1 MPTDVINKPDELFE
15 IFVNAQTF
23 KTILHSFDDL
33 CRVLRIDRKLIGY
46 GKRSLYKILT
56 SKLTSWKSKSL
67 WAKIDKRGL
76 QKEYENGYACADTKV
91 CIVGAG
97 PVGLR
102 LAIECALL
110 GARCVVVEKRD
121 RFSRHNV
128 LHLWPYVITD
138 LKNLGAKVFYG
149 KFATGQ
155 IEHISIRQLQCILL
169 KIALLLGVEIY
180 QNVTFIDTIEPTLTQ
195 PNWRAHFEPVSH
207 PVVSTYDFNVLI
219 GADGRRNSLHGF
231 QHKEFRGKLA
241 IGITCNYV
249 NHHTREEQ
257 NFEEISGVAKI
268 YNPQFFNELQQQTSI
283 DLENIVYY
291 KNETHYFVMTAK
303 KQSLLDK
310 GVILQDYPD
319 AARLLARDNVKF
331 SQLCNFA
338 CEAAQFATKST
349 SQFKFEFAENHY
361 GTADVQMFDF
371 TSLFHAVN
379 ASRIVERNGKQI
391 LMGLVGDSL
400 LESFWPTGSG
410 AGLGFFGLFDTAW
423 AILKFAKHEH
433 PLKVLVERESV
444 YMLLSQSTP
453 ENTKNNYQL
462 YSINPATRY
471 QSLNSK
477 MCTIEEIRHLYDSDS
492 IPTIDMN
499 NNHIISTKTNRT
511 PVRRTQS
518 FKQIPSTLPSN
529 GNNTEKETLLVDWC
543 EEIVDTY
550 AIEIKKDSKAFQN
563 SLAFCAIIHHYRPD
577 LIDFKSLQPDRPIS
591 NFQILFDIMHDQLS
605 LPIDRKL
612 QNSLILSMKS
622 SIEERVR
629 QSSIVILQLLYTH
642 FHHDHQEQQLQ
653 RRRSSTALLDVS
665 SPILQAIQKPID
677 ETNNNN
683 NNMTTNININNNNNG
698 GSTIKVSA
706 LVAHYSSSEISSSS
720 SSSSSVNSHNLIG
733 LQSERAPTFCFY
745 CKEKVSIQDWFVVEK
760 NVLHVKCFKCDTCH
774 LQLRKTNY
782 QVFIEPITGKMTF
795 HCRYHKLN
803 KPEKVKENEK
813 KKKRVC

>member
-1 MPTDVINKPDELFE
+1 MPTNVRNTPDELFE
-15 IFVNAQTF
+15 RFVNAQTF

-33 CRVLRIDRKLIGY
+33 CRLLRIDRSIIGY
-46 GKRSLYKILT
+46 DKRSLYKTLT
-56 SKLTSWKSKSL
+56 SKLTSWKCKSL
-67 WAKIDKRGL
+67 WTKIDKRGL
-76 QKEYENGYACADTKV
+76 QKEYENGHACADTKV

-180 QNVTFIDTIEPTLTQ
+180 SNVTFIDVIEPVSTQ
-195 PNWRAHFEPVSH
+195 QVEIGWRAHFEPTIH
-207 PVVSTYDFNVLI
+207 PVVSTYEFNVLI

-241 IGITCNYV
+241 IGITCNFV
-249 NHHTREEQ
+249 NHNTREEQ

-310 GVILQDYPD
+310 NVILQDYPD
-319 AARLLARDNVKF
+319 AARLLARDNVDF
-331 SQLCNFA
+331 TQLCNFA
-338 CEAAQFATKST
+338 CEAAQFATKSS
-349 SQFKFEFAENHY
+349 SQFAFQFAENHY

-391 LMGLVGDSL
+391 FMGLVGDSL

-410 AGLGFFGLFDTAW
+410 AGLGFLGLFDTAW
-423 AILKFAKHEH
+423 SILKFAKHEH
-433 PLKVLVERESV
+433 ALKVLVERESV
-444 YMLLSQSTP
+444 YNLLSQSTP
-453 ENTKNNYQL
+453 ENTKSNHQL

-471 QSLNSK
+471 RNLNSK
-477 MCTIEEIRHLYDSDS
+477 SCTIDEIRHLYDSDS

-499 NNHIISTKTNRT
+499 NNYVTSTKTNRT
-511 PVRRTQS
+511 PVRRAQS
-518 FKQIPSTLPSN
+518 TKQVPSTLPLN
-529 GNNTEKETLLVDWC
+529 ETTEKETVFIDWC
-543 EEIVDTY
+543 EEIVDSY
-550 AIEIKKDSKAFQN
+550 AIEIKNDSKAFQN

-591 NFQILFDIMHDQLS
+591 NFQILFDVMHDQLS
-605 LPIDRKL
+605 LPLDRKL

-622 SIEERVR
+622 SIEE
-629 QSSIVILQLLYTH
+629 
-642 FHHDHQEQQLQ
+642 HHREQQLLQ
-653 RRRSSTALLDVS
+653 RHRSST
-665 SPILQAIQKPID
+665 PILETSTPTVQPIQQPSD
-677 ETNNNN
+677 QTNNNN
-683 NNMTTNININNNNNG
+683 S
-698 GSTIKVSA
+698 STKKVSA
-706 LVAHYSSSEISSSS
+706 LVAHYSSGEISSTN
-720 SSSSSVNSHNLIG
+720 VCIHF
-733 LQSERAPTFCFY
+733 P
-745 CKEKVSIQDWFVVEK
+745 KK
-760 NVLHVKCFKCDTCH
+760 NF
-774 LQLRKTNY
+774 
-782 QVFIEPITGKMTF
+782 
-795 HCRYHKLN
+795 
-803 KPEKVKENEK
+803 
-813 KKKRVC
+813 